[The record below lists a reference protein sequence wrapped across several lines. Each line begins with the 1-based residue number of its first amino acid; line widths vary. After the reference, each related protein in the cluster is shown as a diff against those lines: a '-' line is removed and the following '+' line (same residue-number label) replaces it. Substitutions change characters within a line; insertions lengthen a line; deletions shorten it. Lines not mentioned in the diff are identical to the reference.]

1 MNYLLDTNVVSEG
14 RKPRPNPNVVAWITA
29 VPRTSL
35 FVNALVIGELR
46 RGIELLYYRR
56 EIQRATI
63 LEHWLQ
69 NLLNEYEDRILP
81 VTVDIAEEWAR
92 MNVPDLLPVADGLL
106 AATAKV
112 HRMTLV
118 TRDTGRLAQY
128 GVTILNPFEPT
139 H

>member
-14 RKPRPNPNVVAWITA
+14 RKARPNPNVVEWMTS

-35 FVNALVIGELR
+35 FVNVLVIGELR
-46 RGIELLYYRR
+46 FGVESLYRR
-56 EIQRATI
+56 DLQRATA

-69 NLLNEYEDRILP
+69 DLLNEYADRILP
-81 VTVDIAEEWAR
+81 VTVEIAEEWGR
-92 MNVPDLLPVADGLL
+92 MNVPDRFPVIDGLL

-118 TRDTGRLAQY
+118 TRDTGRLDQY
-128 GVTILNPFEPT
+128 GVTILNPFKSI